1 MRQQN
6 HKHETINTK
15 QQKTML
21 AFLLAKPTQFD
32 APFFR
37 WMHAHKPGLPFMVYY
52 WQPVGSAADTDTET
66 GASLTWGI
74 DLLGGYNRRQV
85 NQEDAAGFAAMLQQ
99 DGIRYLV
106 CNGWKSGFSPLV
118 KAARQAGVTLGLR
131 IDSVVWGKTAIEL
144 TVRRLYLKLAYSP
157 FRHFFSSGTVGD
169 EYLGAIGV
177 PPEKWKRW
185 PYCVDVDFFR
195 RTPACLQDA
204 TYLDQKFGLDRRPLV
219 LGVCKWVDRENP
231 VELLEAFIKLNNPGL
246 QLVMIGDGPLRP
258 QLESLQKANPHLR
271 VFFPGYVS
279 YRQLPAWYALAKVFV
294 HPARHE
300 PWGVSV
306 QEAIASGCTVVASS
320 RVGSACDLIRHGG
333 NGYQYP
339 SGDVNALSHFLEQAL
354 QLSPEKAKETNDAI
368 LKFWSFA
375 AVSKAFEG
383 LTG

>member
-1 MRQQN
+1 
-6 HKHETINTK
+6 
-15 QQKTML
+15 ML

-37 WMHAHKPGLPFMVYY
+37 WMQAHKPHLPFVVYY
-52 WQPVGSAADTDTET
+52 WQPVGSSADTDTET

-74 DLLGGYNRRQV
+74 DLLGGYNWRQADP
-85 NQEDAAGFAAMLQQ
+85 EDAEGFAAMLQQ

-118 KAARQAGVTLGLR
+118 KVARQAGIVLGLR
-131 IDSVVWGKTAIEL
+131 IDSVLWGKTAIEI

-157 FRHFFSSGTVGD
+157 FRHFFSSGRVGD
-169 EYLGAIGV
+169 AYLGAIGV

-185 PYCVDVDFFR
+185 PYCVDVDFFS
-195 RTPACLQDA
+195 RTSACLQEA
-204 TYLDQKFGLDRRPLV
+204 AGLRVKSGIDERPVV

-231 VELLEAFIKLNNPGL
+231 LELLEAFIKLNNPGL
-246 QLVMIGDGPLRP
+246 QLVMIGDGPLRSR
-258 QLESLQKANPHLR
+258 LEGLQKANPHLSI
-271 VFFPGYVS
+271 VFPGYVP

-306 QEAIASGCTVVASS
+306 HEAIASGCMVVASS
-320 RVGSACDLIRHGG
+320 RVGSAYDLIREGS

-339 SGDVNALSHFLEQAL
+339 SGDVNALSHCMKLAL
-354 QLSPEKAKETNDAI
+354 QLSPGKAEETNHEV
-368 LKFWSFA
+368 LSHWHYA
-375 AVSKAFEG
+375 AMAMEFDG
-383 LTG
+383 LTQ